1 VLFVRID
8 GLDHGEI
15 LDSHIFPGG
24 LLDAFLGDD
33 DHINGQNQQFFV
45 PSKQLPDSSS
55 NPVSLNGIAD
65 FFTGDDGHSGIG
77 QAIGK
82 INQVKILSSG

>member
-8 GLDHGEI
+8 GLDQGKV
-15 LDSHIFPGG
+15 LDPHTFPGG
-24 LLDAFLGDD
+24 VLDAFLGDD
-33 DHINGQNQQFFV
+33 DHINGQCQQFFV
-45 PSKQLPDSSS
+45 PSEQLPDSSS

-65 FFTGDDGHSGIG
+65 LFTGDDGHSGIG
-77 QAIGK
+77 QATGK